1 MKLQQA
7 EKPLE
12 GEITVPGDK
21 SISHRAVMFG
31 SLADGNTEITHFLP
45 GADCLSTI
53 DCFRKMGIRIDTA
66 PDSPDHVIVHG
77 KGLHGLNAPDSTLD
91 CGNSGTTMRLISGI
105 LAGQDFPTE
114 LTGDASIC
122 RRPMKRIMD
131 PLHRMGACIESEN
144 NNGCAPLMIVGHNL
158 HGIHYDTPVASAQGK
173 SCILLAGLKAEGST
187 TYTEPYVSRN
197 HTELML
203 RGFGASVFTDEKKH
217 FVQVEPEP
225 VLRGQDITVPGDI
238 SSAAYFL
245 AAGLICQ
252 DADILIKNVNTN
264 PTRAG
269 ILKVIEQMGGK
280 ITYHNRRTVSG
291 EDVADIEVMSSS
303 LHGTVVSGDIIPALI
318 DELPVIAVMAAFADG
333 QTVIKDA
340 AELRV
345 KESDRIAVV
354 TENLKAM
361 GADITA
367 TDDGFIINGGRPLHG
382 ALIKTHKDHR
392 IAMSFAVAGLGA
404 SGTTTFDDTDC
415 VAFWYGN
422 SLSALAYFP
431 YHLEKF
437 VFWYVNQVQAITEN
451 PEITR
456 SN

>member
-158 HGIHYDTPVASAQGK
+158 HGIHYDTPVASAQVK
-173 SCILLAGLKAEGST
+173 SCILLAGLYADSPT
-187 TYTEPYVSRN
+187 VVTEPALSRD
-197 HTELML
+197 HTERML
-203 RGFGASVFTDEKKH
+203 KNFGADLETSGTTVTIRPDPHLEAAK
-217 FVQVEPEP
+217 
-225 VLRGQDITVPGDI
+225 IAVPGDI
-238 SSAAYFL
+238 SSAACFIAG
-245 AAGLICQ
+245 AAVVPDSHVTLRHVG
-252 DADILIKNVNTN
+252 TN
-264 PTRAG
+264 STRDG
-269 ILKVIEQMGGK
+269 ILRVLQDMGGSV
-280 ITYHNRRTVSG
+280 TYRNLKASG
-291 EDVADIEVMSSS
+291 GEPYADLEIRQLP
-303 LHGTVVSGDIIPALI
+303 LHGTVIGGDLIPTLI
-318 DELPVIAVMAAFADG
+318 DELPLIAVMACAAEG
-333 QTVIKDA
+333 ETVIRDA

-345 KESDRIAVV
+345 KESDRIDLMV
-354 TENLKAM
+354 EGLSAM
-361 GADITA
+361 GADITG
-367 TDDGFIINGGRPLHG
+367 TEDGMIIHGGKPLHSAMIDTRHDHRAAMAFAIA
-382 ALIKTHKDHR
+382 ALIADGGAEINDADCVR
-392 IAMSFAVAGLGA
+392 ISYPGF
-404 SGTTTFDDTDC
+404 FDDL
-415 VAFWYGN
+415 A
-422 SLSALAYFP
+422 SLL
-431 YHLEKF
+431 
-437 VFWYVNQVQAITEN
+437 
-451 PEITR
+451 
-456 SN
+456 